1 MRRRKGD
8 SVRVRFKKKI
18 KSLSVW
24 GRESREDDRIRN
36 NKGEYKEVKICL
48 EFVCNEYMGNR

>member
-36 NKGEYKEVKICL
+36 NRRVRNGI
-48 EFVCNEYMGNR
+48 FSFGIGRNEYIGNR